1 MYIPLEHY
9 LSRGLNMQDVNWLL
23 DQCKEAAQATS
34 DNQLAAALG
43 VGRSTISNYRH
54 GRALPDT
61 VVCATIAGLSGQ
73 PLAKVLGIIGEA
85 RAITREEKAVWR
97 KLAATAAL
105 LALMVA
111 PALSE
116 RAHAATG
123 WAEKS
128 AQVGIMRNY
137 ISGSDGGSV
146 C

>member
-1 MYIPLEHY
+1 MYIPLEHWV
-9 LSRGLNMQDVNWLL
+9 SRGLNMQDVNWLL

-105 LALMVA
+105 LAVVVFPALPERAQAAERAFDA
-111 PALSE
+111 PA
-116 RAHAATG
+116 
-123 WAEKS
+123 
-128 AQVGIMRNY
+128 VGIMRN
-137 ISGSDGGSV
+137 
-146 C
+146 

>member
-1 MYIPLEHY
+1 
-9 LSRGLNMQDVNWLL
+9 MQDVNWLL
-23 DQCKEAAQATS
+23 DQCKDAANATS

-105 LALMVA
+105 LAVMVF

-116 RAHAATG
+116 RAHAAQAASEQPT
-123 WAEKS
+123 
-128 AQVGIMRNY
+128 VGIMRNVLW
-137 ISGSDGGSV
+137 GELD
-146 C
+146 